1 MRKLLLM
8 TWVTLVSTSF
18 TSCAGKQGAEV
29 SIEKTSCLSSRSF
42 TTIKG
47 TPGITMSTSNC
58 EDYRFKEEK
67 IRKAIMLFVEDYS
80 EEFNIPEL
88 EVWSLISNLSIEV
101 SVLPRTVDGVFDV
114 KGNFLKKDVLV
125 SGLALNPNLI
135 WVEVKTSQ
143 IWSSSL
149 AHELVH
155 IIIWRTQGVHGDPDH
170 EGKQFSGWTS
180 KHTDFLKRFKLRL
193 IDLEI

>member
-1 MRKLLLM
+1 M
-8 TWVTLVSTSF
+8 
-18 TSCAGKQGAEV
+18 
-29 SIEKTSCLSSRSF
+29 
-42 TTIKG
+42 
-47 TPGITMSTSNC
+47 
-58 EDYRFKEEK
+58 
-67 IRKAIMLFVEDYS
+67 
-80 EEFNIPEL
+80 
-88 EVWSLISNLSIEV
+88 WSLISNLSIEV

-170 EGKQFSGWTS
+170 EGRQFSGWTS
-180 KHTDFLKRFKLRL
+180 KHTDFLKKFKLKL